1 MSYISFQPK
10 DYFNT
15 VLYTGNASTNA
26 ITGVGFQ
33 PDWTWIKRRNATASH
48 AIQDAVRGNDK
59 SLRSHTTGA
68 EYTNTFFS
76 SFDTDGFTVTSS
88 ESDVNASAGT
98 YASWNWKANGQGSS
112 NTDGSIN
119 TTYTSASTTS
129 GVSISQYTGTGANA
143 TVGHGLGV
151 APKVVM
157 IKNLSRAEDWLVG
170 HNSIGFT
177 KFLSLNLTN
186 ASQAVSNRFNDTAP
200 TNQVFSVGTSD
211 GSNKSGD
218 SHVAYCFTPI
228 RGFSAMGSYIG
239 NGSNNGSYIH
249 LGLKPAFIIIKKDA
263 TDSWFMYD
271 NKRGDINTNAK
282 TLKADSNGAEGT
294 SGKEIDFL
302 SNGVKIRN
310 SNNSI
315 NTSGSTYIYMAF
327 AEEPLV
333 SSNGVPATAK

>member
-15 VLYTGNASTNA
+15 VLWTTDGTGNKALTTGHSTDM
-26 ITGVGFQ
+26 V
-33 PDWTWIKRRNATASH
+33 WIKFRDYAYDHR
-48 AIQDAVRGNDK
+48 IYDDVRGVTKKIIPNKTDAE
-59 SLRSHTTGA
+59 STTTDLA
-68 EYTNTFFS
+68 
-76 SFDTDGFTVTSS
+76 SFDTNGFTVGSNLNSS
-88 ESDVNASAGT
+88 GEGGLVGWS
-98 YASWNWKANGQGSS
+98 WKANGAGSS
-112 NTDGSIN
+112 NTDGDI
-119 TTYTSASTTS
+119 TATVSASTTS
-129 GVSISQYTGTGANA
+129 GVSISQYTGTGSNA

-239 NGSNNGSYIH
+239 NGSTNGSYIH

-282 TLKADSNGAEGT
+282 TLKADSNGVEGT
-294 SGKEIDFL
+294 SGKEIDFV

-315 NTSGSTYIYMAF
+315 NTNGSTYIYMVF

-333 SSNGVPATAK
+333 ASNGIPATAR